1 MNLSH
6 FGMDTITL
14 AGTLEAKLA
23 AVKRAGFTEI
33 MLSAKDIAGHPDG
46 YDVAIKAVKASGLD
60 VTGFQVLR
68 DYEGLTGDLKG
79 YKLEIAKHM
88 LKMCRDVGSDLLL
101 VCSSTSK
108 HANGEI
114 ESLAEDLKRLAMLA
128 VPLNIN
134 VAYEALSWG
143 RYINQYPQSW
153 EVVALADAPNLGV
166 GLDSFHI
173 FAHSS
178 DLSDLDYFDPEKIFF
193 VQLSDFMWRETRTPE
208 ERIETARHMRVFPGE
223 GAHSQDLLALV
234 RKLDGLGYNGKYSFE
249 VFNDDYQQLPLDV
262 VTARAMHS
270 AKWVMEKALRR
281 YLPIPNA

>member
-1 MNLSH
+1 MNLNH

-23 AVKRAGFTEI
+23 AVKRAGFSEI
-33 MLSAKDIAGHPDG
+33 MLSARDIAGHPDG
-46 YDVAIKAVKASGLD
+46 YEVAIKSVKDSGLN

-68 DYEGLTGDLKG
+68 DYEGLTGNLKN
-79 YKLEIAKHM
+79 YKLEIAKQM
-88 LKMCRDVGSDLLL
+88 VKMCRDVGSNLLL

-108 HANGEI
+108 HADGDI
-114 ESLAEDLKRLAMLA
+114 EALAGDLRRLAMLA
-128 VPLNIN
+128 VPLNIKI
-134 VAYEALSWG
+134 AYEALSWG
-143 RYINQYPQSW
+143 RHINQYPQSW
-153 EVVALADAPNLGV
+153 EVVELADAPNLGV

-178 DLSDLDYFDPEKIFF
+178 DLSSLDYFDPAKVFF

-223 GAHSQDLLALV
+223 GAHSQDILSLV
-234 RKLDGLGYNGKYSFE
+234 RKLDDMGYRGKYSFE
-249 VFNDDYQQLPLDV
+249 VFNDDYQQLPPDV
-262 VTARAMHS
+262 VTARAMNS
-270 AKWVMEKALRR
+270 AVWVMEKALRR

>member
-1 MNLSH
+1 MNLNH

-23 AVKRAGFTEI
+23 AVKKAGFTEI
-33 MLSAKDIAGHPDG
+33 MLSARDIAGHPDG
-46 YDVAIKAVKASGLD
+46 YDVAVKAVKDSGLD

-68 DYEGLTGDLKG
+68 DFEGLSGDLKG

-88 LKMCRDVGSDLLL
+88 LQMCHDVGSQLLL

-108 HANGEI
+108 HADGDI
-114 ESLAEDLKRLAMLA
+114 ELIAEDLKRLAMLA
-128 VPLNIN
+128 VPLNIR

-143 RYINQYPQSW
+143 RYVNQYPQSW
-153 EVVALADAPNLGV
+153 DVVALADAPNLGV

-178 DLSDLDYFDPEKIFF
+178 DLSDLDYIDPEKIFF

-223 GAHSQDLLALV
+223 GAHSDDLLALV
-234 RKLDGLGYNGKYSFE
+234 RKLDNLGYDGKYSFE
-249 VFNDDYQQLPLDV
+249 VFNDDYQQLPPSV
-262 VTARAMHS
+262 VTKRAMDS

-281 YLPIPNA
+281 YLPLPKA